1 MDRLDELTV
10 FIAILDA
17 GSLSGAARKLRRSP
31 PSVTRTLVA
40 LEERVGSRLVERTTR
55 RLAPTEAGRRLAE
68 HARRLLTGYDSA
80 IAEIAGSP
88 LQGILRVTAPVVFG
102 RRHVAPVIGDFLEA
116 YPSLR
121 AELMLSD
128 RNLDL
133 IEHEIDVAVRIGFL
147 ADSSLVARR
156 IGEVGRLLVA
166 SPTYLA
172 RRGAPSRP
180 ADLARHDVIFPT
192 DRPNQQGWRFQV
204 DGREQVVRLTPRMAV
219 NEVDAMLSVVREGRG
234 IGRALSY
241 QVVED
246 LAAGHLVRL
255 LPECEPAPLPVQ
267 LVTPSAPHMA
277 PKARAFIDF
286 AAPRLSA
293 LRVLTHGRETAVCN
307 GPYRSGDSAVA

>member
-40 LEERVGSRLVERTTR
+40 LEERVATRLVERTTR
-55 RLAPTEAGRRLAE
+55 RLAPTEAGRHFAE
-68 HARRLLTGYDSA
+68 HAQRLLAGYESA
-80 IAEIAGSP
+80 IAEVSGRP
-88 LQGILRVTAPVVFG
+88 LQGVLRITAPVVFG
-102 RRHVAPVIGDFLEA
+102 RRHVAPVIGDFLDA

-121 AELMLSD
+121 AELTLSD

-147 ADSSLVARR
+147 ADSGLVARR
-156 IGEVGRLLVA
+156 IGEVGRVLVA
-166 SPTYLA
+166 SPAYLA

-192 DRPNQQGWRFQV
+192 DGPGQQGWRFQV
-204 DGREQVVRLTPRMAV
+204 DGREQVIRLTPRMAM

-246 LAAGHLVRL
+246 FAAGRLVRL
-255 LPECEPAPLPVQ
+255 LPQCEPAPLPVQ
-267 LVTPSAPHMA
+267 LVMPSAPHMA

-293 LRVLTHGRETAVCN
+293 LRVLTHSREALVCN
-307 GPYRSGDSAVA
+307 GQYPSGKSTVA